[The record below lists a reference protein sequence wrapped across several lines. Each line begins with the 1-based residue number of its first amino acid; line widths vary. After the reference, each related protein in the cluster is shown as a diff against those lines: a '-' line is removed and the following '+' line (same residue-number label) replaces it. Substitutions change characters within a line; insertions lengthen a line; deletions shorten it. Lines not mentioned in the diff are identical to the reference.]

1 MKRATARKPVGC
13 IAGLATGVVLTIL
26 GQVALVHAAVP
37 RSDDAKTVVGPRVP
51 IRVYAFP
58 LGDVRLLDGPFKD
71 AMQRDADYLL
81 RLEPDRLLHRYR
93 LYAGLKPKGD
103 IYGGWETMGISGHSL
118 GHYLSACSMTYAST
132 GDDRFRDRVAYIVE
146 ELATCQKANGNGYV
160 GGVQDGKRVFA
171 EVAAGDIRSK
181 GFDLNG
187 IWVPWYT
194 QHKLFAGLF
203 DAHRY
208 CGNAKA
214 LAVARK
220 LGDWACDVTATLT
233 EEQFQTML
241 ACEHGGMNESLT
253 ELYALTGDEKYLELS
268 RRFHHKAV
276 LDPMKRLESQG
287 YEVTWLPVDG
297 KGHIDLQQ
305 LEQAIT
311 DKTILASLMAANNEI
326 GTLHPIAEIGAIAKE
341 KGVLFHTDATQ
352 AAGKIPLDV
361 VEQKVDLLSLSAHKF
376 YGPKGVGIL
385 YARRGVPFLPTQT
398 GGSHERKRRAGT
410 ENVAYIVGLAT
421 ALRLAYEELEES
433 NVRITRLRDKLIS
446 GVLERIPDSQLSGHP
461 TQRLPNNASFLFKY
475 IEGESILLNL
485 DLMGVAASSGSAC
498 TSGSLEPSHVLT
510 AMGFAHEVAHGSLR
524 LSLGKDNT
532 DQDID
537 HVLEILPGII
547 EKLRKMSPLYS
558 G

>member
-1 MKRATARKPVGC
+1 MSHPTNQTVY
-13 IAGLATGVVLTIL
+13 LD
-26 GQVALVHAAVP
+26 HAATTAV
-37 RSDDAKTVVGPRVP
+37 DPRVVEAMLP
-51 IRVYAFP
+51 YWTQQYGNASSIYT
-58 LGDVRLLDGPFKD
+58 LGR
-71 AMQRDADYLL
+71 
-81 RLEPDRLLHRYR
+81 E
-93 LYAGLKPKGD
+93 
-103 IYGGWETMGISGHSL
+103 
-118 GHYLSACSMTYAST
+118 
-132 GDDRFRDRVAYIVE
+132 
-146 ELATCQKANGNGYV
+146 
-160 GGVQDGKRVFA
+160 
-171 EVAAGDIRSK
+171 
-181 GFDLNG
+181 
-187 IWVPWYT
+187 
-194 QHKLFAGLF
+194 
-203 DAHRY
+203 AHRAMEQARQTVADILNSTPKEVIFTS
-208 CGNAKA
+208 CGTESDNLA
-214 LAVARK
+214 LRGVAFERRRHSGK
-220 LGDWACDVTATLT
+220 NHIITTPIEHHAIIHTV
-233 EEQFQTML
+233 EQL
-241 ACEHGGMNESLT
+241 
-253 ELYALTGDEKYLELS
+253 EKHFGFETT
-268 RRFHHKAV
+268 F
-276 LDPMKRLESQG
+276 
-287 YEVTWLPVDG
+287 LPVDQYG
-297 KGHIDLQQ
+297 MVDPADVDR
-305 LEQAIT
+305 AIRPDT
-311 DKTILASLMAANNEI
+311 ALISVMYANNEV
-326 GTLHPIAEIGAIAKE
+326 GTIEPIREIGEIARAHK
-341 KGVLFHTDATQ
+341 VPFHTDAVQ
-352 AAGKIPLDV
+352 AGGALSLDV
-361 VEQKVDLLSLSAHKF
+361 KALNVDLLSLSAHKF

-385 YARRGVPFLPTQT
+385 YVRRGVPFLPTQT